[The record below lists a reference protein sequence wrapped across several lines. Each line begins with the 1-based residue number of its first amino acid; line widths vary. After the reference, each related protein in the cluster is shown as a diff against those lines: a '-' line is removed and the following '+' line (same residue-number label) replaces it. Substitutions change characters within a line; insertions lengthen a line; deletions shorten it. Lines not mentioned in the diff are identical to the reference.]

1 MKIILKIN
9 EENNIALSLVD
20 GKKEKDSLGWKDDNS
35 LSRVLLS
42 KIDQLLR
49 RNKIGLDKIS
59 GYKIMSQVPEN
70 YTSFRIAKIT
80 LESLMI
86 GKKWKSSPKQ
96 ASRIENI
103 GFAK

>member
-9 EENNIALSLVD
+9 EENNIKLSLFE
-20 GKKEKDSLGWKDDNS
+20 GKGEVGNLEWKDENS
-35 LSRVLLS
+35 LSLVLLS

-86 GKKWKSSPKQ
+86 GKKFKPSLK
-96 ASRIENI
+96 
-103 GFAK
+103 

>member
-1 MKIILKIN
+1 MSYKILLRIGSANDVRLKLVKKGKVIGSLKWQDS
-9 EENNIALSLVD
+9 NNF
-20 GKKEKDSLGWKDDNS
+20 
-35 LSRVLLS
+35 SRLLLA

-49 RNKIGLDKIS
+49 KNKIGLDKIS

-86 GKKWKSSPKQ
+86 GKKFKPSLK
-96 ASRIENI
+96 
-103 GFAK
+103 